1 MTTVKTLKAVDP
13 ITETKTMTYKDLLT
27 ISQGL
32 AYINSKETKVWH
44 AITKN
49 LDSIND
55 HVKSINEQH
64 IALTEEL
71 AIKDD
76 TGQVKKDTVNGQ
88 NQVDF
93 GENIEEANTRWEK
106 VLAGE
111 VEIEFT
117 PIQLEDLKDYGLDAT
132 LMKPLLGLVIIE

>member
-1 MTTVKTLKAVDP
+1 MTTVKTLKEVNP

-55 HVKSINEQH
+55 HVKSIND
-64 IALTEEL
+64 
-71 AIKDD
+71 KSC
-76 TGQVKKDTVNGQ
+76 
-88 NQVDF
+88 
-93 GENIEEANTRWEK
+93 
-106 VLAGE
+106 
-111 VEIEFT
+111 
-117 PIQLEDLKDYGLDAT
+117 
-132 LMKPLLGLVIIE
+132 